1 MHEVKIFDTTLRDG
15 QQGKG
20 ISFTVE
26 DKVKIAKLLDGAG
39 VDYIEGGWPGAS
51 PKVEAF
57 FKEIKNVELKH
68 ARMVAF
74 GSTRRASNS
83 AEDDLFL
90 NKIVNCGAPAACIFG
105 KAWDLHVHEA
115 LKISLEENLDVI
127 ESSIAFLKESGLEV
141 FFDAEHFFDGYKAD
155 PEYAIKCLQAAEK
168 GGAEV
173 LVLCDTNGGT
183 MPYEIAE
190 IIEKIKPQLKAA
202 LGIHAHNDCEL
213 AVANSLMAVKH
224 GVAQVQGTIN
234 GFGERCGNANLVSI
248 IPSLKLKLGV
258 DCVTDEQLRSMTSLS
273 NHIYEIAN
281 LAPLDSQAYVG
292 QNAFAHKGGV
302 HVSAILKNPATYEHI
317 RPEQVGNK
325 QEVTISDQ
333 SGLSNLIYKAEKFGI
348 TIDPKD
354 PKIKSLV
361 QRTKELEKLGFTF
374 EEGEASFELLMRRKL
389 GLFDR
394 SFELLGFRVIDEKR
408 GHDEDV
414 IVEAT
419 VKVKVK
425 GEVYHTA
432 AEGEGPVDALNKAL
446 RKVLEQHYPEVS
458 SIFLNDYKV
467 RVLNSEK
474 GTSSM
479 VRVLIESSDGEKKW
493 GTVGVSANLIEA
505 TWKAL
510 IDAIEYKLLKG
521 RSK

>member
-1 MHEVKIFDTTLRDG
+1 MHDVKIFDTTLRDG

-26 DKVKIAKLLDGAG
+26 DKLKIAKLLDENG
-39 VDYIEGGWPGAS
+39 VSYIEGGWPGAS

-57 FKEIKNVELKH
+57 FEEIKNVKLKN
-68 ARMVAF
+68 AKMVAF

-83 AEDDLFL
+83 AEDDVFL
-90 NKIVNCGAPAACIFG
+90 NKIVQSGAPVACIFG
-105 KAWDLHVHEA
+105 KSWDLHVHEA

-127 ESSIAFLKESGLEV
+127 ESSIAFLKKSGLEV
-141 FFDAEHFFDGYKAD
+141 FFDAEHFFDGYKRN
-155 PEYAIKCLQAAEK
+155 PEYAVKCLQAAEA

-183 MPYEIAE
+183 LPFEVSEIL
-190 IIEKIKPQLKAA
+190 EKIKPQLKTS

-213 AVANSLMAVKH
+213 AVANSLTAIKH
-224 GVAQVQGTIN
+224 GAIQVQGTIN
-234 GFGERCGNANLVSI
+234 GFGERCGNANLCSI
-248 IPSLKLKLGV
+248 IPSLKLKMGLDIV
-258 DCVTDEQLRSMTSLS
+258 SDEQLKALTSLS
-273 NHIYEIAN
+273 HHVYEIAN
-281 LAPLDSQAYVG
+281 LSPMDSQAYVG
-292 QNAFAHKGGV
+292 NNAFAHKGGV
-302 HVSAILKNPATYEHI
+302 HVSAILKNPETYEHI
-317 RPEQVGNK
+317 RPELVGNK

-348 TIDPKD
+348 EIDPKD
-354 PKIKSLV
+354 PNIKSLV
-361 QRTKELEKLGFTF
+361 QRTKELEKMGFTF

-408 GHDEDV
+408 GHNEEV

-419 VKVKVK
+419 VKVNVK
-425 GEVYHTA
+425 GTIYHTA

-446 RKVLEQHYPEVS
+446 RKVLEVHFPQLSTV
-458 SIFLNDYKV
+458 FLNDYKV

-474 GTSSM
+474 GTSSN
-479 VRVLIESSDGEKKW
+479 VRVLIETTDGKKSW

-521 RSK
+521 

>member
-1 MHEVKIFDTTLRDG
+1 MQEVKIFDTTLRDG

-26 DKVKIAKLLDGAG
+26 DKLKIAQLLDENG
-39 VDYIEGGWPGAS
+39 VSYIEGGWPGAS
-51 PKVEAF
+51 PKVEEF
-57 FKEIKNVELKH
+57 FEQVKSIKLQNAK
-68 ARMVAF
+68 MVAF
-74 GSTRRASNS
+74 GSTRRAGNS
-83 AEDDLFL
+83 AEDDVFL
-90 NKIVNCGAPAACIFG
+90 NKIVQSGAPVACIFG

-127 ESSIAFLKESGLEV
+127 ESSIAYLKKSGLEV
-141 FFDAEHFFDGYKAD
+141 FFDAEHFFDGYKKN
-155 PEYAIKCLQAAEK
+155 PEYALQCLQAAER

-183 MPYEIAE
+183 LPFELAE
-190 IIEKIKPQLKAA
+190 ILEEIKPQLKAP

-213 AVANSLMAVKH
+213 AVANSLTAVKH
-224 GVAQVQGTIN
+224 GALQVQGTMN
-234 GFGERCGNANLVSI
+234 GFGERCGNANLCSI
-248 IPSLKLKLGV
+248 IPSLKLKMDLDV
-258 DCVTDEQLRSMTSLS
+258 VSDEQVKNLTSLS
-273 NHIYEIAN
+273 NRIYEIAN
-281 LAPLDSQAYVG
+281 LSPNDSQAYVG
-292 QNAFAHKGGV
+292 KNAFAHKGGV
-302 HVSAILKNPATYEHI
+302 HVSAILKNPETYEHI
-317 RPEQVGNK
+317 RPELVGNK

-348 TIDPKD
+348 AIDPKD

-361 QRTKELEKLGFTF
+361 QRTKELEKMGFTF

-394 SFELLGFRVIDEKR
+394 SFELQGFRVIDEKR

-419 VKVKVK
+419 VKVDVQ
-425 GEVYHTA
+425 GEIYHTA

-446 RKVLEQHYPEVS
+446 RKVLEVHYPQLS
-458 SIFLNDYKV
+458 TTFLNDYKV

-474 GTSSM
+474 GTSSN
-479 VRVLIESSDGEKKW
+479 VRVLIETTDGQKKW

-521 RSK
+521 